1 MATIDSRQDA
11 QLHRSDEVR
20 RRSTVKVAYLIN
32 QYPMTSLTFI
42 RREIAAIEALGHKV
56 PRYAIRRWDE
66 KFVDPL
72 DEAEFRKTRVILDI
86 GVFRLV
92 QALVATMM
100 GRPGSFL
107 KALRLAVQMGRR
119 SERGSLVHLIYL
131 VEACVLLGWFSRDQ
145 IEHVHIH
152 FGSNPATVAL
162 LCRTLG
168 GPPYS
173 FTVHGPEEFDRP
185 QSLALGEKIRRS
197 AFAVAISEFGRS
209 QLCRWVSHDQWP
221 KIRVVRCGVDAL
233 FLQTKPSPPPAG
245 RRFVCVGRLA
255 EQKGQLILIEA
266 AAQLQREGIDFE
278 LILAG
283 DGPMRSEIERLIDLY
298 GLSGRVKLVGWQ
310 TNKQV
315 YDLIRNSRAMVL
327 PSFAEGLPVVIME
340 ALALGRPVISTYVA
354 GIPELVLPGET
365 GWLIPAS
372 SVGALAA
379 AMRQAL
385 DAPIEVLDRMGRAGA
400 DRVAQ
405 YHDIRRESD
414 KLLDLFEQSANP
426 ARRTA

>member
-20 RRSTVKVAYLIN
+20 RCSTVKVAYLIN

-42 RREIAAIEALGHKV
+42 RREIAAIEALGQKV

-66 KFVDPL
+66 KFVDLL
-72 DEAEFRKTRVILDI
+72 DEAELRKTRVILDA

-92 QALVATMM
+92 QALVFTMM
-100 GRPGSFL
+100 GRPGPFL
-107 KALRLAVQMGRR
+107 KALGLAVQMGWR
-119 SERGSLVHLIYL
+119 SERGLFVHIIYL
-131 VEACVLLGWFSRDQ
+131 VEACVLLDWFTRDQ

-162 LCRTLG
+162 LCRALG

-233 FLQTKPSPPPAG
+233 FLQTKPTPPPAS

-266 AAQLQREGIDFE
+266 AGQLQREGIDFE

-283 DGPMRSEIERLIDLY
+283 DGPMRGEIERLIDRL
-298 GLSGRVKLVGWQ
+298 GLGGQVKLVGWQ
-310 TNKQV
+310 TNTQV
-315 YDLIRNSRAMVL
+315 YDLIRDSRAMVL

-372 SVGALAA
+372 SVAALAA

-385 DAPIEVLDRMGRAGA
+385 DTPIEVLDRMGRAGA
-400 DRVAQ
+400 KRVAQ
-405 YHDIRRESD
+405 YHDVHRESD
-414 KLLDLFEQSANP
+414 KLLDLFEQSADL